1 MQIISTNCFRI
12 CHTEDHSNCLSVQF
26 CDQQHRFGYAGTGIA
41 SGSDD
46 DLSGDRCACDSFVFQ
61 EVDWKSK
68 DGICTRM
75 LFAFCVAF
83 VDGMQSVKIMLGP
96 VTEFCRQLPFY
107 GLRLGW
113 IIPAVAGA
121 LLGLLPIWKYNR
133 E

>member
-1 MQIISTNCFRI
+1 MVYV
-12 CHTEDHSNCLSVQF
+12 L
-26 CDQQHRFGYAGTGIA
+26 G
-41 SGSDD
+41 
-46 DLSGDRCACDSFVFQ
+46 
-61 EVDWKSK
+61 
-68 DGICTRM
+68 M

-96 VTEFCRQLPFY
+96 VTELCRKLPFY
-107 GLRLGW
+107 DLRLGW